1 MHTWILYVI
10 MFCPFIFIANSQIAY
25 IISVSIKA
33 TWYALYAYYGL
44 QLYRKKDSENKWYY
58 SANYGTLK

>member
-1 MHTWILYVI
+1 
-10 MFCPFIFIANSQIAY
+10 MFCPFIFVANSQIAY